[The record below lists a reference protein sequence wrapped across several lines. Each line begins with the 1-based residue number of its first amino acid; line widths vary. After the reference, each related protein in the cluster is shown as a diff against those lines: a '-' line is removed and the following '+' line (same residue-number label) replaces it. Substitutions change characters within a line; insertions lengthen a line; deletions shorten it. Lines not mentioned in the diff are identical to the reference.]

1 MGRRRRRRLSEQRA
15 GDVGGGDASDDGRA
29 CACED
34 GEAQAAE
41 GGVRGEDGAPLG
53 IEDDGTA
60 FFVERE
66 APARAAAV
74 ELDFGLLHAPGAE
87 EGFRVAALGAL
98 AHDGG
103 GGLAEAHAGHALDAA
118 HGAHRL
124 KVESH
129 DGILDGG
136 DAERN
141 ARARVGDAERGA
153 ASVLEKIGSVGRLL
167 DEFGVENARGGACEN
182 AAPAGLAA
190 AHGVAEERCHM
201 NDKVILVV
209 DDEIDLLEM
218 IQSIFE
224 RAGFFNILT
233 ASSGTEALKI
243 WKERQPDMIILDI
256 MMPGIDGLSVLR
268 EVRETS
274 NIPVL
279 LLTARGEA
287 EDRVAGLEVGA
298 DDYLV
303 KPFHPK
309 ELLLRVQVILN
320 RTYPQKERKIYLEAA
335 VVDLEKADVQRGENQ
350 FPLTGKELTLLEK
363 LAENAGRIVT
373 TGSLCGAVCGEFWQG
388 YESTLS
394 THIRHLR
401 EKIEE
406 NPSKPVSLV
415 TIKGVG
421 YRLNIKGAK

>member
-1 MGRRRRRRLSEQRA
+1 MEILCERTTSNNRYLELETDVGLKSRMRENCLHGSVRGSRQAFHVEFMKGVSRLSTR
-15 GDVGGGDASDDGRA
+15 
-29 CACED
+29 
-34 GEAQAAE
+34 
-41 GGVRGEDGAPLG
+41 
-53 IEDDGTA
+53 
-60 FFVERE
+60 
-66 APARAAAV
+66 
-74 ELDFGLLHAPGAE
+74 
-87 EGFRVAALGAL
+87 
-98 AHDGG
+98 
-103 GGLAEAHAGHALDAA
+103 
-118 HGAHRL
+118 
-124 KVESH
+124 
-129 DGILDGG
+129 
-136 DAERN
+136 
-141 ARARVGDAERGA
+141 
-153 ASVLEKIGSVGRLL
+153 
-167 DEFGVENARGGACEN
+167 
-182 AAPAGLAA
+182 
-190 AHGVAEERCHM
+190 RCHM
-201 NDKVILVV
+201 KHRTILVV

-224 RAGFFNILT
+224 RAGFTNILT
-233 ASSGTEALKI
+233 AASGREALKI
-243 WKERQPDMIILDI
+243 WKDQQPDMIVLDI
-256 MMPGIDGLSVLR
+256 MMPKMDGLSVLK
-268 EVRETS
+268 EIRETS

-287 EDRVAGLEVGA
+287 EDRVTGFENGA

-303 KPFHPK
+303 KPFYPK

-335 VVDLEKADVQRGENQ
+335 TVDLEKAEVQRGENQ

-406 NPSKPVSLV
+406 NPSKPVSLI